1 MDQWK
6 PDLKAWWQKFAKK
19 NMQYHFRWGNSLKI
33 HQRHQTLDGMTL
45 GFWLHLL
52 LALVPNSL
60 NIRAG
65 YFWFNQSDNSPP
77 WWWMMMSRI
86 ENVLGPTPLLRLP
99 CFFYVALAFPYFH
112 RRIEKERWWFAKLK
126 QRYWWSVL
134 THYVIIQIMMM
145 LIAPRGDWGGIR
157 RFLHSC
163 SHLGEL

>member
-1 MDQWK
+1 MKMWRILCFILLSRWAAGWVSH
-6 PDLKAWWQKFAKK
+6 PPFAEQT
-19 NMQYHFRWGNSLKI
+19 NATHNTIIPMIPTQSYQACQYTSSKWINENLMATFDSTKTIIVLLGN
-33 HQRHQTLDGMTL
+33 DG
-45 GFWLHLL
+45 
-52 LALVPNSL
+52 
-60 NIRAG
+60 
-65 YFWFNQSDNSPP
+65 
-77 WWWMMMSRI
+77 MMMSRI

-134 THYVIIQIMMM
+134 NYYVIIQIMMM